1 MMDANIPDTE
11 LASIFDDL
19 ALVESSLRSSL
30 KLYGYLENPRVDF
43 KEKTKTLKAVF
54 KNYISPKAYG
64 FIFFLLRSNTINLLT
79 DILRNYQRTRKDT
92 GILEFEIKTAIPL
105 TLEERNQLAERFSA
119 KLNRPLTV
127 RNIVDPNIIGGMVV
141 RAGDIMIDASVDSK
155 LKVLNKKLRQS

>member
-1 MMDANIPDTE
+1 MTDANIPDTE

-30 KLYGYLENPRVDF
+30 KVYGYLENSRVDF

-54 KNYISPKAYG
+54 KNYISPKAYE

-79 DILRNYQRTRKDT
+79 EILRNYQRTRKDT
-92 GILEFEIKTAIPL
+92 GIVEFEIKTAIPL
-105 TLEERNQLAERFSA
+105 TQEERNPRPERCTA
-119 KLNRPLTV
+119 TRNRHLTV
-127 RNIVDPNIIGGMVV
+127 RNIVDPDIIGGMVV
-141 RAGDIMIDASVDSK
+141 KAGDIMIDASVDAK